1 MRKSVYVLVFT
12 LLGCFL
18 LSLAWWNLWMY
29 KGFIGP
35 IPLLHWFIETDGE
48 GSYTLTEAE
57 MFIQLMVIAFGVF
70 VLNKISNK
78 RVG

>member
-1 MRKSVYVLVFT
+1 
-12 LLGCFL
+12 
-18 LSLAWWNLWMY
+18 MY